1 MNLEPYQFWTLVGLF
16 GAFIFRDFIRTP
28 KENHNDLAIRV
39 SNLETN
45 YTATAVEQA
54 KGTKAIEGLAEA
66 VRELRLEIREMRQ
79 AQHGGNAAG

>member
-1 MNLEPYQFWTLVGLF
+1 MNLEPYQFWTLVALF

-45 YTATAVEQA
+45 YTMTAVEQGKA
-54 KGTKAIEGLAEA
+54 TKAIDQLAEA
-66 VRELRLEIREMRQ
+66 VRDLRMEIREMRQ
-79 AQHGGNAAG
+79 AQHSGNAAS